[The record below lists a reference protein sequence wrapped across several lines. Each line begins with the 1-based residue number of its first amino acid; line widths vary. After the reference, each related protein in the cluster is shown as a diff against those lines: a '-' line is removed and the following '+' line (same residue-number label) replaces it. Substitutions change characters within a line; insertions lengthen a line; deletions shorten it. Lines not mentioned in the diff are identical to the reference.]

1 MKKRKAVR
9 AGMWATTLA
18 LTVAALEIGAAL
30 PAPVPVPP
38 STVVGDWNGALS
50 TGNGSLRVV
59 IHVEQD
65 KDGKLSGTLDSPDQG
80 ATGIA
85 ISSITYK
92 EPALH
97 FEIEKF
103 GAGYD
108 GTMNKENSEIAGNW
122 KQGSAS
128 LPLTF
133 KRAQHQ
139 NSTGAWRTGRNV
151 L

>member
-1 MKKRKAVR
+1 MKKRKAVGL
-9 AGMWATTLA
+9 GMWVATVA
-18 LTVAALEIGAAL
+18 LTVATVAIGTVMA
-30 PAPVPVPP
+30 APVPVP
-38 STVVGDWNGALS
+38 TQAVVSDWNGALS
-50 TGNGSLRVV
+50 TGGGSLRVV
-59 IHVEQD
+59 IHVVQD

-92 EPALH
+92 EPAFH

-103 GAGYD
+103 GAVYD
-108 GTMNKENSEIAGNW
+108 GTMSKDNSEIAGNW

-133 KRAQHQ
+133 KRG
-139 NSTGAWRTGRNV
+139 SK
-151 L
+151 

>member
-1 MKKRKAVR
+1 MKKQRTVRKGTWV
-9 AGMWATTLA
+9 GVLA
-18 LTVAALEIGAAL
+18 LMVAALAMGTALAA
-30 PAPVPVPP
+30 PAPA
-38 STVVGDWNGALS
+38 VVGDWNGALN
-50 TGNGSLRVV
+50 TGGGSLRVV
-59 IHVEQD
+59 IHVAQD
-65 KDGKLSGTLDSPDQG
+65 KDGKLTATMDSPDQG

-108 GTMNKENSEIAGNW
+108 GTVNKDNSEITGNW
-122 KQGSAS
+122 KQGPAS

-133 KRAQHQ
+133 KRI
-139 NSTGAWRTGRNV
+139 SK
-151 L
+151 

>member
-9 AGMWATTLA
+9 PGMWATTLA

-30 PAPVPVPP
+30 AAPVPVPP

-133 KRAQHQ
+133 KRA
-139 NSTGAWRTGRNV
+139 TK
-151 L
+151 

>member
-59 IHVEQD
+59 IHVEQE

-133 KRAQHQ
+133 KRA
-139 NSTGAWRTGRNV
+139 TK
-151 L
+151 

>member
-1 MKKRKAVR
+1 MKKQKAAR
-9 AGMWATTLA
+9 PGMWAVMLA
-18 LTVAALEIGAAL
+18 LTVATLAVGTALA
-30 PAPVPVPP
+30 APVPVPTP
-38 STVVGDWNGALS
+38 AVVGDWNGALS
-50 TGNGSLRVV
+50 TGGGSLRVV
-59 IHVEQD
+59 IHIAQD

-108 GTMNKENSEIAGNW
+108 GTMNKDNSEIGGNW
-122 KQGSAS
+122 KQGAAS

-133 KRAQHQ
+133 KRA
-139 NSTGAWRTGRNV
+139 SK
-151 L
+151 